1 MGQGSDSCG
10 GYEVDF
16 DEFEEALE
24 RGLWPAR
31 DGDVKLSQMTVSH
44 MRNAK
49 RYCQNRAQS
58 CNFSSDSDEW
68 NDRADMFSDMIYSK
82 ERTTAVSAPLKVVTA
97 PKAPPRGKMAAMI
110 CHCKQEYNAREAD
123 LKRGYGFSC
132 SKSCAAIRRDFGR
145 PKAKRKPL

>member
-16 DEFEEALE
+16 DPYEEGMEAGVWTTKDNTEIHITKMSLQHLH
-24 RGLWPAR
+24 GAR
-31 DGDVKLSQMTVSH
+31 RV
-44 MRNAK
+44 A
-49 RYCQNRAQS
+49 YRAQMEA
-58 CNFSSDSDEW
+58 NFTDTAEKWEQWVEMFDEEIS
-68 NDRADMFSDMIYSK
+68 R
-82 ERTTAVSAPLKVVTA
+82 RPPAPLKAVTA
-97 PKAPPRGKMAAMI
+97 PKAPPRGTMVAMI

-132 SKSCAAIRRDFGR
+132 SKSCAAIRREFGR